1 LISPVIEMTQKRN
14 VNTTQNFLSSQTNM
28 ETKASQ
34 IDQLRSVEAKVS
46 KLIARYQGLQRE
58 LSTALSEIKRLET
71 ALGEKEQEI
80 KNFQNQENIGKIVNT
95 IAADAANAT
104 ELKLK
109 INEYIREID
118 KCIAYLRD

>member
-1 LISPVIEMTQKRN
+1 
-14 VNTTQNFLSSQTNM
+14 M
-28 ETKASQ
+28 ETQASQ
-34 IDQLRSVEAKVS
+34 LDQLRSVEAKVS
-46 KLIARYQGLQRE
+46 KLIARYQGLQRSLASAQAEINRLQTE
-58 LSTALSEIKRLET
+58 LV
-71 ALGEKEQEI
+71 EKDREI
-80 KNFQNQENIGKIVNT
+80 KNFQNQENISKIVNT

>member
-1 LISPVIEMTQKRN
+1 METGKELEQLSRIESKLNRLVARYGQIQAALDKAQEEIQELHKVIEQK
-14 VNTTQNFLSSQTNM
+14 
-28 ETKASQ
+28 ET
-34 IDQLRSVEAKVS
+34 
-46 KLIARYQGLQRE
+46 
-58 LSTALSEIKRLET
+58 
-71 ALGEKEQEI
+71 EI
-80 KNFQNQENIGKIVNT
+80 KNFQNRDNITKIVDT